1 MTFARGLA
9 TRLYGLLFRCLI
21 IFVPGRRELDDV
33 MEILDGERDKRL
45 LR

>member
-1 MTFARGLA
+1 MTLARGLA

-21 IFVPGRRELDDV
+21 FFVPGRQELDDV
-33 MEILDGERDKRL
+33 MEMFDGERDERF

>member
-1 MTFARGLA
+1 MTLARGLA

-21 IFVPGRRELDDV
+21 ILVPGRQELDDV
-33 MEILDGERDKRL
+33 MEILDGERDKRF